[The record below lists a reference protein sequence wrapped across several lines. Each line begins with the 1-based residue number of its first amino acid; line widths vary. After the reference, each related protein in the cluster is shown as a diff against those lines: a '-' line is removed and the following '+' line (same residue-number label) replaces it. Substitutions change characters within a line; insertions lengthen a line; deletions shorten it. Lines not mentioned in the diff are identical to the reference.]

1 MDVAAQLPPASSFL
15 PLGYCY
21 LWNPALLGLHL
32 VSDSIIALACYSIP
46 LGLVWFLGR
55 RRDVSLRW
63 MFWLFA
69 LFIAGCGTTHV
80 MEIWTLWHPD
90 FWVAGLVKGG
100 TALASVGTAALMIHL
115 LPQAVKMPSPEQ
127 LESANRELTTVSRE
141 LESLSYS
148 VSHDL
153 RAPLRAIIGFSQ
165 ALMEDAGEALD
176 EESRSHLRFVVQG
189 ALRMAHLIEGLLNLS
204 RVSRAEMQMQTL
216 GISELAEDI
225 AAPLLSGT
233 DRRVDLRVEPGIW
246 ATGDARLVPTLLQNL
261 LDNAFKFTS
270 HHATALVEVGTL
282 ERDGVLVAYVRD
294 DGAGFDMAH
303 SERLFGTFQRL
314 HLETEFEGTGIGL
327 ATVLRIV
334 RRHGGEV
341 WAESR
346 PEHGATFYFTLPDLR
361 RDR

>member
-115 LPQAVKMPSPEQ
+115 LPQAV
-127 LESANRELTTVSRE
+127 
-141 LESLSYS
+141 
-148 VSHDL
+148 
-153 RAPLRAIIGFSQ
+153 
-165 ALMEDAGEALD
+165 
-176 EESRSHLRFVVQG
+176 
-189 ALRMAHLIEGLLNLS
+189 
-204 RVSRAEMQMQTL
+204 
-216 GISELAEDI
+216 
-225 AAPLLSGT
+225 
-233 DRRVDLRVEPGIW
+233 
-246 ATGDARLVPTLLQNL
+246 
-261 LDNAFKFTS
+261 
-270 HHATALVEVGTL
+270 
-282 ERDGVLVAYVRD
+282 
-294 DGAGFDMAH
+294 
-303 SERLFGTFQRL
+303 
-314 HLETEFEGTGIGL
+314 
-327 ATVLRIV
+327 
-334 RRHGGEV
+334 
-341 WAESR
+341 
-346 PEHGATFYFTLPDLR
+346 
-361 RDR
+361 